1 MDYEDCIVTFID
13 VLGFRNLLNSRPAD
27 EIGLI
32 IRKMEE
38 FTRPEN
44 AGGRNV
50 FNENGKRLHSTAFSQ
65 SVSDAIVRVR
75 TYDTEHRDGA
85 LFWEV
90 LDLLH
95 AQIDLVNSGVVVR
108 GGLTVGKAHVG
119 KDGQGPIFGP
129 AMARAFDLE
138 SKEAVY
144 PRIIVDDF
152 AMYEHQRDPRLS
164 TEDEGFELHKLLA
177 SGDDGT
183 LYIDY
188 LHASEAEFDSG
199 VDYLEFLTRHHA
211 IVQNGL
217 LEFSSGSVRRKYVWL
232 QNYHNKAVRSMI
244 DRVDASPELQRELE
258 TDYEIAP
265 QDFVRSLLVKT
276 D

>member
-13 VLGFRNLLNSRPAD
+13 VLGFRNLLNTRPAD

-32 IRKMEE
+32 IRKMED
-38 FTRPEN
+38 FTRPDN
-44 AGGRNV
+44 YGASNS
-50 FNENGKRLHSTAFSQ
+50 FNEGGKRLHSTAFSQ

-75 TYDTEHRDGA
+75 TYDTENRDGA
-85 LFWEV
+85 LYWEV

-95 AQIDLVNSGVVVR
+95 AQVDLVNSGVVVR

-119 KDGQGPIFGP
+119 KDGKGPIFGP
-129 AMARAFDLE
+129 SMARAFDLE

-152 AMYEHQRDPRLS
+152 AMEEHQRDPRLS
-164 TEDEGFELHKLLA
+164 TEDEEFELHKLLA
-177 SGDDGT
+177 SGEDGT
-183 LYIDY
+183 LFIDY
-188 LHASEAEFDSG
+188 LNASESEFDSG
-199 VDYLEFLTRHHA
+199 GEYLEFLARHHA

-217 LEFSSGSVRRKYVWL
+217 REFTSGSVYRKYVWL
-232 QNYHNKAVRSMI
+232 QIYHNKAVRRMI
-244 DRVDASPELQRELE
+244 EHVAGSPDLQQEFA
-258 TDYEIAP
+258 TDYEIDARE
-265 QDFVRSLLVKT
+265 FVQSLLVRA